1 MTHETRS
8 GAVCALVLWFWVHNL
23 RICTKTSTV
32 ANRAMRSPRP
42 VQTAASWMGT
52 ENGVLFRGPL
62 YSIPANVAA
71 ATDWPSAGST
81 RALRVSL
88 LRVGRFKCAVGAPR
102 YARRDASRSIADACC
117 AAGGSVARAR
127 RRMLSSH
134 FRCRSASMS
143 DSAIMR
149 YLTRANRNSEIPLS
163 VQFDCGYHRVNI
175 NPHPASSERN

>member
-8 GAVCALVLWFWVHNL
+8 GAVCALALWFWVHNL

-71 ATDWPSAGST
+71 ATDWPSTAST
-81 RALRVSL
+81 WATRVSL
-88 LRVGRFKCAVGAPR
+88 RVGWFKCAMCVPR
-102 YARRDASRSIADACC
+102 HTKLEV
-117 AAGGSVARAR
+117 AGPQRICLKGR
-127 RRMLSSH
+127 
-134 FRCRSASMS
+134 
-143 DSAIMR
+143 
-149 YLTRANRNSEIPLS
+149 
-163 VQFDCGYHRVNI
+163 
-175 NPHPASSERN
+175 